1 MPCGRLSV
9 TPSSAAKHS
18 CRQQFDVAR
27 LHQQQRHSPLPH
39 TSPLFHKQHASS
51 LPSTHTLQQQHRITS
66 HRSIVSSQHQL
77 LAAQSRHS
85 STLRIPLRRLTSARY
100 TTLPPSAAVSV
111 VRQSPLVHLRP
122 SHARRHY
129 SSRTGWLA
137 TPVHRQPD
145 NFQTNSLQACPR

>member
-39 TSPLFHKQHASS
+39 TSPLLQTARLFTPLDSH
-51 LPSTHTLQQQHRITS
+51 STTATS
-66 HRSIVSSQHQL
+66 HHITASYHPSISF

-111 VRQSPLVHLRP
+111 VHQSPLVHLRP

-137 TPVHRQPD
+137 TPVLRQPD